1 MSIELHHIGLV
12 VKRIVDDIKIYEA
25 LGYELVSEIEIDE
38 LQNIKLAFLRRNG
51 DKIKIE
57 LIEPIDE
64 TSSVHRTKGCYHHLC
79 FDTHGEKNFVT
90 KFKGMKI
97 GKIFT
102 KPLNAIALDN
112 KNVVFACLKN
122 GSFVEL
128 IL

>member
-12 VKRIVDDIKIYEA
+12 VESIIDDIKVYEK
-25 LGYELVSEIEIDE
+25 LGYELVNDIEIDE
-38 LQNIKLAFLRRNG
+38 LQNIKLAFLSRNG
-51 DKIKIE
+51 DKTLIE

-64 TSSVHRTKGCYHHLC
+64 TSSVHRIQGCYHHLC
-79 FDTHGEKNFVT
+79 FDTHGEKNFMT
-90 KFKGMKI
+90 TFKSMKI

-102 KPLNAIALDN
+102 KPLKAVALCN

-122 GSFVEL
+122 GSFVEF